1 MDEPENNEQKNS
13 DKFIQYL
20 IAGSLLGVGGG
31 MTAGLVRMLNNNRKM
46 RSSEDDDDTIYLTK
60 NSSIANGLAFGGGLG
75 AGGYLGFLL
84 GDEIIK
90 TVRRRQAQ
98 EALDEAQNQALKIR
112 GFEVVDK
119 EDLALNKDSDLHLN
133 KTASFISD
141 VSTGVGT
148 LAALLMLGS
157 GIASYNYLDESY
169 PIKELEED
177 SLNPKKFKIIDK
189 DQLSKQINTNEAEK
203 ELIEE
208 VVKNASD
215 MSLPAFMLHA
225 TEKKASIASNVIS
238 TVAAGLGYEFEKA
251 VENLGF
257 GSALN
262 LVKGASDA
270 NVDPIAEQAAILYCT
285 KEASFAPSFNLLV
298 ASEFTEFN
306 PGLLKVASQ
315 LNRDQISYITEFNM
329 DMNNIIKFA
338 TALDLGAKYSDIDA
352 AMNNQDGYI
361 GIKNNILNI
370 INKQAS
376 NFLITNNNA
385 ATASQL
391 SGGGICAASKKDE
404 EIIKQEAR
412 NYNQALNKEN
422 KSTDKDP
429 IDDTLEVTDI
439 DLNDIK

>member
-1 MDEPENNEQKNS
+1 MSESENNEQKNS

-20 IAGSLLGVGGG
+20 LAGSLLGVGGG

-98 EALDEAQNQALKIR
+98 EALDEAQQQALKIR
-112 GFEVVDK
+112 GFDVVDK

-169 PIKELEED
+169 PIKEIEED

-189 DQLSKQINTNEAEK
+189 DQLSKQINTDEAEK

-238 TVAAGLGYEFEKA
+238 TVAAGLGYEFERA
-251 VENLGF
+251 VADLGF
-257 GSALN
+257 GQALN
-262 LVKGASDA
+262 LVKGASA
-270 NVDPIAEQAAILYCT
+270 ASVDPIAEQAAIIYCT
-285 KEASFAPSFNLLV
+285 KEASFAPAFNLLV

-306 PGLLKVASQ
+306 PGLLKVASEMDSAQ
-315 LNRDQISYITEFNM
+315 RSYMVEFNM
-329 DMNNIIKFA
+329 DINNIIKFA
-338 TALDLGAKYSDIDA
+338 TALDLGAKYSDIDN
-352 AMNNQDGYI
+352 AMNEQDYV
-361 GIKNNILNI
+361 GIKNDILNV
-370 INKQAS
+370 INKQAAS
-376 NFLITNNNA
+376 FLITNNNA

-391 SGGGICAASKKDE
+391 SGGGVCPASKKDE
-404 EIIKQEAR
+404 ELIKQEAK
-412 NYNQALNKEN
+412 NYNQALHAADKD
-422 KSTDKDP
+422 SDKDP
-429 IDDTLEVTDI
+429 IDDALEVTDI